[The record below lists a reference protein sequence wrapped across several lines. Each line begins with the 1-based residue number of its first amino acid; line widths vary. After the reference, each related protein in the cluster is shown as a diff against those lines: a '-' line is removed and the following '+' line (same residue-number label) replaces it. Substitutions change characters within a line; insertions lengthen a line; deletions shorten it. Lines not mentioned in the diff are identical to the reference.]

1 MLSNKK
7 VNSELSLYDI
17 NVLFNKKMEII
28 EFVRNKLILIQNII
42 KDLNLLTN

>member
-7 VNSELSLYDI
+7 VNSKLSLYDI

-42 KDLNLLTN
+42 KALN

>member
-7 VNSELSLYDI
+7 VNSKLSLYDI

>member
-42 KDLNLLTN
+42 KALN

>member
-28 EFVRNKLILIQNII
+28 EFVRNKLLLIQNV
-42 KDLNLLTN
+42 